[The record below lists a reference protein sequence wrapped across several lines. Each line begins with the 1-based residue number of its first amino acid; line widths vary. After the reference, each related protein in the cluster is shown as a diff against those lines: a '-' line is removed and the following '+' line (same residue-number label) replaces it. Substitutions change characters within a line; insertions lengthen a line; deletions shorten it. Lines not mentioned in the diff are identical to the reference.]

1 MQPNNEQG
9 FYQPGQ
15 DPSGQI
21 PAQPVQPVQPL
32 QPVQPV
38 QPLQPVAP
46 VAPVAPVVAPL
57 DPAQQQTGPVAPP
70 VQQPSDQQDPS
81 QVDPSQQPLDD
92 GEYAEDD
99 VDYDEAD
106 ELSDEPVS
114 WSAQEFIHREKG
126 ATWFI
131 LFTVVIAALVGISIW
146 TQAWTF
152 TALIVVIAILVIVY
166 SRRPPRE
173 LTYTLNDD
181 GLDIDGKMHA
191 FKDFKS
197 FGIIHD
203 GLEYSVMLI
212 PTQRFQPGISVYFPE
227 EAGED
232 IVDML
237 GSRLPMR
244 DLKLD
249 AVDRLVRLLR
259 L

>member
-1 MQPNNEQG
+1 MQPNNQQG
-9 FYQPGQ
+9 YYQPGQ
-15 DPSGQI
+15 SQ
-21 PAQPVQPVQPL
+21 PAQPVAGPPPVPT
-32 QPVQPV
+32 PAPT
-38 QPLQPVAP
+38 PVAP
-46 VAPVAPVVAPL
+46 VSPLGPPAPVIDPNAMQAALSEPVPTQVPAP
-57 DPAQQQTGPVAPP
+57 APP
-70 VQQPSDQQDPS
+70 QPIPANQSAP
-81 QVDPSQQPLDD
+81 QPEIIEDED
-92 GEYAEDD
+92 GE
-99 VDYDEAD
+99 VDYEDEG

-114 WSAQEFIHREKG
+114 WTAHEFIHREKG
-126 ATWFI
+126 TMWFA
-131 LFTVVIAALVGISIW
+131 LFFVVIAAFIGISVW

-152 TALIVVIAILVIVY
+152 TALIIVIAVLVVVY

-181 GLDIDGKMHA
+181 GLDIDGKLHK
-191 FKDFKS
+191 FVDFKS

-203 GLEYSVMLI
+203 GQEYSVMLI

-237 GSRLPMR
+237 GSRLPMK